1 MTGGLKKSD
10 GKTAWC
16 GGKKRLVKVPEG
28 SKIEPL
34 EVVLGPGGRDFHTY
48 CSNCI
53 DSLQFEDWM
62 TQAEFAF
69 IPEVAKHIVEPH
81 LKQRKLRIDGVV
93 IGHD

>member
-1 MTGGLKKSD
+1 VR
-10 GKTAWC
+10 
-16 GGKKRLVKVPEG
+16 GKKRPVKVPEG

-69 IPEVAKHIVEPH
+69 IPEVAKHIAEPH
-81 LKQRKLRIDGVV
+81 LKQRILRVDGEEV
-93 IGHD
+93 GHD